1 MDSVAIGKKT
11 VSNEVETM
19 TAVDYKKWAEEYER
33 DAEKVSERIKH
44 YKAELKTDR
53 SVEKK
58 DYIRGMIDRY
68 DLILRELHSTAV
80 HLRKRGQ
87 ASEGDE

>member
-1 MDSVAIGKKT
+1 
-11 VSNEVETM
+11 M
-19 TAVDYKKWAEEYER
+19 TAENYIKWAEEYER

-44 YKAELKTDR
+44 YKAELKTAR

-58 DYIRGMIDRY
+58 DFIRGVIDRY

-87 ASEGDE
+87 VNESDE